1 MNLSRLSGLP
11 AEAAASCC
19 CRCRLLFLCCKVRT
33 YRCRSG

>member
-19 CRCRLLFLCCKVRT
+19 RCRLLFLCCKVRT
-33 YRCRSG
+33 YHCRSG